1 TETRSSRPFLVGP
14 EHATVRLLNQN
25 LCRPQ
30 NKLFQQV
37 MHVCVIHRQVR
48 LFGGQQLRL
57 LFPVRLALSNDHFS
71 ALRISSVNSFST
83 SRAHSSKSSLPRPVH
98 PAKASAN
105 RNPAANPAANTTH
118 LTSPRPPSSR
128 ESSSPPQGLPSP
140 ESEPAQSGHRNDQPR
155 AAGQSPRSNANTG
168 RS

>member
-14 EHATVRLLNQN
+14 EHATVRLLNRDV
-25 LCRPQ
+25 CRPQ

-71 ALRISSVNSFST
+71 ALRISSVKSFST
-83 SRAHSSKSSLPRPVH
+83 SRAHSSKSSLSRPVH
-98 PAKASAN
+98 HPKPPATK
-105 RNPAANPAANTTH
+105 NPPANP
-118 LTSPRPPSSR
+118 P
-128 ESSSPPQGLPSP
+128 
-140 ESEPAQSGHRNDQPR
+140 
-155 AAGQSPRSNANTG
+155 
-168 RS
+168 